1 MIAGEVGEAHSTD
14 DRKDNITLLLGK
26 GLYFRDA
33 FMEKQLLSIDVN
45 LPIKPSVTADEK
57 VRVFQRKLYLRAK
70 HDKSFKAYSL
80 YDKICQPH
88 VLEEAWRRVKSGKQ
102 EYDGGGVDKITFGM
116 IEKSGV
122 TQFLT
127 DIRNDL
133 LNKTYRPQAI
143 RRVMIDKAGSKEKR
157 PLGIPTIRDRVVQMA
172 VKMMIEPLFEAD
184 FIETSYGFR
193 PKKSAQD
200 AIREIKE
207 NLFAGYQFVYDA
219 DLSKYFDTIPHDKLM
234 KVVSSRLSDRGIL
247 KLLRQ
252 WLRSPIQQADGQL
265 TKSRIGTPQGG
276 VISPLLANIY
286 MNVFDQLINDPEG
299 VYAKEDIR
307 IVRYADDFILM
318 KTKHYPAKILRRMNN
333 TLSRMGLT
341 INQKKTKLLHISKSS
356 FCFLGFEF
364 RMVQSKFKWNTKRY
378 TNIRPSTKSRSKLY
392 ANISDCLGKRRHW
405 NIEPMV
411 YKLNEILIG
420 WLNYY
425 SITGVT
431 HIWDTVSQIKW
442 HLDYKLYKWLKSKG
456 RKAHK
461 TLRQRPFDNLV
472 KYKHLLDIEK
482 YASLKFHANAT
493 GRTLS
498 VSRMS
503 E

>member
-1 MIAGEVGEAHSTD
+1 MVTGEVGEAHSTVD
-14 DRKDNITLLLGK
+14 SKDNTTLLLGK
-26 GLYFRDA
+26 GLYFREA
-33 FMEKQLLSIDVN
+33 FMERRQLNIDKN
-45 LPIKPSVTADEK
+45 LPVKPLVTTDEK
-57 VRVFQRKLYLRAK
+57 VRAFQRKLYQRAK

-80 YDKICQPH
+80 YDKICRPH
-88 VLEEAWRRVKSGKQ
+88 VLQEAWLRVKTGKQ
-102 EYDGGGVDKITFGM
+102 EYDGGGVDKITFGK
-116 IEKSGV
+116 IEKAGV
-122 TQFLT
+122 NQFLT
-127 DIRNDL
+127 DIRNEL
-133 LNKTYRPQAI
+133 INKTYRTQAV

-157 PLGIPTIRDRVVQMA
+157 PLGIPAIRDRVVQMA
-172 VKMMIEPLFEAD
+172 VKMMIEPMFEAD

-193 PKKSAQD
+193 PKRSAQD
-200 AIREIKE
+200 AIRKIKE
-207 NLFAGYQFVYDA
+207 NLLSGYQFVYDA

-234 KVVSSRLSDRGIL
+234 EVVSQRLTDKSVLNLI
-247 KLLRQ
+247 RQ
-252 WLRSPIQQADGQL
+252 WLRSPVQQPDGQL
-265 TKSRIGTPQGG
+265 VKSRIGIPQGG

-286 MNVFDQLINDPEG
+286 MNVFDQLINDSEG

-318 KTKHYPAKILRRMNN
+318 KTKHYPPKILRRMNH
-333 TLSRMGLT
+333 TLTRMGLT

-356 FCFLGFEF
+356 FSFLGFEF

-378 TNIRPSTKSRSKLY
+378 TNIRPSTKSRTKLY
-392 ANISDCLGKRRHW
+392 AKISDCLGKRRHW
-405 NIEPMV
+405 HIEPMV
-411 YKLNEILIG
+411 GKLNEILIG

-461 TLRQRPFDNLV
+461 TLRQRPFENLV

-482 YASLKFHANAT
+482 YASLKFHAKAT

>member
-1 MIAGEVGEAHSTD
+1 MVAGEVGEAHSTD

-33 FMEKQLLSIDVN
+33 FMETQLLSIDVN
-45 LPIKPSVTADEK
+45 LPIKPSVTADDK
-57 VRVFQRKLYLRAK
+57 VRVFQRKLYQRAK

-116 IEKSGV
+116 IEKSGL

-143 RRVMIDKAGSKEKR
+143 RRVMIDKSGSKEKR
-157 PLGIPTIRDRVVQMA
+157 PLGIPTIGDRVVQMA
-172 VKMMIEPLFEAD
+172 VKMMIEPMFEAD
-184 FIETSYGFR
+184 FIEISYGFR

-200 AIREIKE
+200 AIRKIKE
-207 NLFAGYQFVYDA
+207 NLFAGYQFIYDA
-219 DLSKYFDTIPHDKLM
+219 DLSKYFDTIPLDKLM
-234 KVVSSRLSDRGIL
+234 KVVSRRLADRGIL

-265 TKSRIGTPQGG
+265 TKSSIGTPQGG

-286 MNVFDQLINDPEG
+286 MNVFDQLITDPEG

-318 KTKHYPAKILRRMNN
+318 KTKHYPPKILRRMNE

-341 INQKKTKLLHISKSS
+341 INQKKTKLRHISKSS

-378 TNIRPSTKSRSKLY
+378 TNIGPSTKSRSKLY
-392 ANISDCLGKRRHW
+392 ANISDCLGNRRHW

-472 KYKHLLDIEK
+472 KYKYLLDIEK
-482 YASLKFHANAT
+482 YASLKYHANAT

>member
-1 MIAGEVGEAHSTD
+1 
-14 DRKDNITLLLGK
+14 
-26 GLYFRDA
+26 
-33 FMEKQLLSIDVN
+33 MEKQLLNIDKD
-45 LPIKPSVTADEK
+45 LPVKPLVTTDEK
-57 VRVFQRKLYLRAK
+57 VRIFQRKLYQRAK

-88 VLEEAWRRVKSGKQ
+88 VLQEAWQRVRTGKQ
-102 EYDGGGVDKITFGM
+102 EYDGGGVDGVTFGM
-116 IEKSGV
+116 IEKEGI

-133 LNKTYRPQAI
+133 INNTYRPEAI
-143 RRVMIDKAGSKEKR
+143 RRVLIDKMGSKEKR

-193 PKKSAQD
+193 PKKSAHD
-200 AIREIKE
+200 AIRKIKE
-207 NLFAGYQFVYDA
+207 NLFAGYQFIYDA

-234 KVVSSRLSDRGIL
+234 KVVSGRLADKGIL
-247 KLLRQ
+247 NLIRQ
-252 WLRSPIQQADGQL
+252 WLRSPVQQPDGQL
-265 TKSRIGTPQGG
+265 AKSRIGTPQGG

-286 MNVFDQLINDPEG
+286 LNVFDQLIDAPEG
-299 VYAKEDIR
+299 IYAKEDIR
-307 IVRYADDFILM
+307 IVRYADDYVLM
-318 KTKHYPAKILRRMNN
+318 KTNRYPQKVLRRMNS
-333 TLSRMGLT
+333 TLSRMGLQ

-364 RMVQSKFKWNTKRY
+364 RMVQSKFKWNAKRY
-378 TNIRPSTKSRSKLY
+378 TNIRPSIKSRTKLY
-392 ANISDCLGKRRHW
+392 AAISECLGKRRHW
-405 NIEPMV
+405 KIEPMV

-420 WLNYY
+420 WLNYF
-425 SITGVT
+425 SITKVT

-472 KYKHLLDIEK
+472 KYKKLLDIEK
-482 YASLKFHANAT
+482 YASLKFHAKAT
-493 GRTLS
+493 
-498 VSRMS
+498 V
-503 E
+503 

>member
-1 MIAGEVGEAHSTD
+1 VVAGEVGEAHSTD
-14 DRKDNITLLLGK
+14 DGEDNITSLLGK
-26 GLYFRDA
+26 GLYFREA
-33 FMEKQLLSIDVN
+33 FMEQQPLNIDKN
-45 LPIKPSVTADEK
+45 LPVKPLVTADEK

-70 HDKSFKAYSL
+70 QDKSFKAYSL

-88 VLEEAWRRVKSGKQ
+88 VLHEAWQRVKTGKQ
-102 EYDGGGVDKITFGM
+102 EYDGGGVDKLTFGM
-116 IEKSGV
+116 IEKKGV
-122 TQFLT
+122 SLFLS
-127 DIRNDL
+127 DIRKDL

-193 PKKSAQD
+193 PKKSAHD
-200 AIREIKE
+200 AIRKIKE

-234 KVVSSRLSDRGIL
+234 KVVSGRLADKSIL
-247 KLLRQ
+247 TLLRM
-252 WLRSPIQQADGQL
+252 WLRSPVKLPSGQME
-265 TKSRIGTPQGG
+265 KSRVGTPQGG

-286 MNVFDQLINDPEG
+286 MNVFDQLIDDPEG

-318 KTKHYPAKILRRMNN
+318 KTKHYPPKILRRMNN
-333 TLSRMGLT
+333 TLTRMGLK
-341 INQKKTKLLHISKSS
+341 INEKKTKLLHISKSS
-356 FCFLGFEF
+356 FSFLGFEF

-378 TNIRPSTKSRSKLY
+378 TNIRPSIKSRSKLY

-405 NIEPMV
+405 KIEPMV

-425 SITGVT
+425 SISGVT

-461 TLRQRPFDNLV
+461 ALRQRPFESLV

-482 YASLKFHANAT
+482 YASMKFHAKAT

>member
-1 MIAGEVGEAHSTD
+1 V
-14 DRKDNITLLLGK
+14 
-26 GLYFRDA
+26 
-33 FMEKQLLSIDVN
+33 
-45 LPIKPSVTADEK
+45 
-57 VRVFQRKLYLRAK
+57 LR
-70 HDKSFKAYSL
+70 
-80 YDKICQPH
+80 
-88 VLEEAWRRVKSGKQ
+88 EAWRRVKTGKQ
-102 EYDGGGVDKITFGM
+102 EYEGGGVDKQTFGM
-116 IEKSGV
+116 IEEAGV
-122 TQFLT
+122 DRFLT
-127 DIRNDL
+127 EIREEL
-133 LNKTYRPQAI
+133 INKTYRPQAI

-172 VKMMIEPLFEAD
+172 VKMMIEPVFEAD

-200 AIREIKE
+200 AIRKIKE
-207 NLFAGYQFVYDA
+207 NLFAGYQFIYDA
-219 DLSKYFDTIPHDKLM
+219 DLSKYFDSIPHDKLM
-234 KVVSSRLSDRGIL
+234 RVVSQRLADRGIL

-252 WLRSPIQQADGQL
+252 WLRSPVQQPDGQL
-265 TKSRIGTPQGG
+265 EKSRIGTPQGG

-286 MNVFDQLINDPEG
+286 LNVFDRLVTDPEG
-299 VYAKEDIR
+299 VYSKEGIR
-307 IVRYADDFILM
+307 IVRYADDFVLM
-318 KTKHYPAKILRRMNN
+318 KTKHYPQKILRRMNN
-333 TLSRMGLT
+333 TLNRMGLK
-341 INQKKTKLLHISKSS
+341 INQRKTKLLHISKSS

-378 TNIRPSTKSRSKLY
+378 TNIRPSTRSRSKLY
-392 ANISDCLGKRRHW
+392 AEISDCMAKRRHW
-405 NIEPMV
+405 KIEPMV

-442 HLDYKLYKWLKSKG
+442 HMDYKLYKWLKSKG

-482 YASLKFHANAT
+482 YASLKFHAKAT